1 MTIASYF
8 NILRSKELEIER
20 LENENDH
27 LYRYEPVA
35 EAAITYVHALQ
46 AAHHGP
52 YKKQLQ
58 RARRNLVKEVED
70 FWESEQ

>member
-20 LENENDH
+20 LECEIDDLSRH
-27 LYRYEPVA
+27 YVIA

-52 YKKQLQ
+52 YKKQLEK
-58 RARRNLVKEVED
+58 ARRALVKEVED
-70 FWESEQ
+70 FWEEEN